1 MYSPLAGAG
10 NLRHAKKACLD
21 FSVVLIALPLL
32 VT

>member
-10 NLRHAKKACLD
+10 NLRHAKKAFLD